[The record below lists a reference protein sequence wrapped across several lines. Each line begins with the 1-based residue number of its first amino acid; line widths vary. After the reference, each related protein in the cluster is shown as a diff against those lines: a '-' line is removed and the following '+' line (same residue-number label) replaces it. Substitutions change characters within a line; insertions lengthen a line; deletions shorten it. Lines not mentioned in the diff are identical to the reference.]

1 MAVTASVNYANLI
14 KQTLSC
20 PQGVCVCVSV
30 CVCVCVCVCD
40 GKQRKRQREREVG
53 KRTLWPLRVCRSLKW
68 PSPLSHPSGVG
79 CD

>member
-20 PQGVCVCVSV
+20 PEGVCM
-30 CVCVCVCVCD
+30 CD
-40 GKQRKRQREREVG
+40 QNRRKKEREVG

-68 PSPLSHPSGVG
+68 PSSLSHPSGVG